1 MTANENMHDLD
12 GNALIT
18 VPFRFKGVNEC
29 DAIVTMPPGFFFTKE
44 ILDCVEYV
52 LGIKAF
58 DAFAI
63 PAFSK
68 CIANGSETVLET
80 LEIANEKHKVN
91 KVINFQSVDV
101 HKKGGSD
108 RFSSQQKED
117 DFHISGLMESRQLIL
132 KYYPEMEVISIYV
145 TLSEDHELI
154 RMYEIHDKETKE
166 LIFRP
171 KYRFKGIYQCDTAV
185 IRCIEFRNRK
195 EDRSF
200 VRFSLGHDSFGL
212 IGFAGSSRAFLKGSK
227 SAWKAVSLACNHEG
241 CKKIVLMH
249 HADCGAYGGQ
259 GAFQGD
265 AIAEEKMHREEMRK
279 MKERILEKHPDVEV
293 IMVYVRIIEDST
305 KLQYV
310 VFE

>member
-1 MTANENMHDLD
+1 MTQSEMLD
-12 GNALIT
+12 ALGGKTLIT
-18 VPFRFKGVNEC
+18 VPFRFKGVHEC

-68 CIANGSETVLET
+68 RIADGSETVLET
-80 LEIANEKHKVN
+80 LAIANKKHKVRR
-91 KVINFQSVDV
+91 VINFQSVDV
-101 HKKGGSD
+101 HKKGRSD
-108 RFSSQQKED
+108 RFSNQQEED
-117 DFHISGLMESRQLIL
+117 EFHISGLMKSKELIL
-132 KYYPEMEVISIYV
+132 REYPEMDVVSIYV
-145 TLSEDHELI
+145 TLSEDHDLV
-154 RMYEIHDKETKE
+154 RMYEIHDDGTREV
-166 LIFRP
+166 IFRP
-171 KYRFKGIYQCDTAV
+171 IYRFKGIYQCDTAV

-200 VRFSLGHDSFGL
+200 VRFSLGFDSFGL
-212 IGFAGSSRAFLKGSK
+212 IGFAGSSKAFLRGSK

-241 CKKIVLMH
+241 CKRIVLMH

-259 GAFQGD
+259 GVFGGD
-265 AIAEEKMHREEMRK
+265 VIAEEKMHRSEMRQ
-279 MKERILEKHPDVEV
+279 MKEKILEKHPNVEV
-293 IMVYVRIIEDST
+293 IMVYVRMIEDFT